1 MKLKLLILIV
11 FLLTPFFILAQENY
25 SGKLISPEN
34 SSTVYYISSENKSY
48 SFSNEKIYFSW
59 FNNFDY
65 VQNIDF
71 LDIETYEYAGDI
83 KYKPQTYENLNY
95 ILINGTLVKQKDS
108 PGYFYINNGNKRV
121 FTTMEAFESNGFQY
135 QNAIITDISSYPWG
149 RAINSVEENLLNN
162 SEFIEP
168 LTKTYDSDNDG
179 LFDYDEKY
187 IYYTEINNPDS
198 DGDGKNDG
206 EEINN
211 NQSPLSNRS
220 LLQTDSD
227 QDYLNDYLELI
238 LGTDLMN
245 PDSDGDLYL
254 DGTEVAASYD
264 PLDPTPLKTSEKLIK
279 INLDEQNLKYY
290 FDDQLIDNFPI
301 SSGTKGMDT
310 PVGEFKILGKEDLK
324 RYGGPEYDFDYP
336 DTKWNLHF
344 YTGNYRY
351 YIHGA
356 YWHNNFGN
364 KMSHGCVNVSYD
376 NMELLY
382 WFTNIDTKVV
392 IE

>member
-1 MKLKLLILIV
+1 MKLKLLTLII
-11 FLLTPFFILAQENY
+11 FLLTPFFVLAQENY
-25 SGKLISPEN
+25 KGELVSSEN
-34 SSTVYYISSENKSY
+34 SSAVYYISSENKSY
-48 SFSNEKIYFSW
+48 SFPNEKIYFSW
-59 FNNFDY
+59 FNDFNH
-65 VQNIDF
+65 VQNINSAN
-71 LDIETYEYAGDI
+71 LETYDYAGNI
-83 KYKPQTYENLNY
+83 KYKPQTYENLDY
-95 ILINGTLVKQKDS
+95 ILMNGTLVKQKDS

-135 QNAIITDISSYPWG
+135 QNAIIADISSYPWAK
-149 RAINSVEENLLNN
+149 AINSVEENLLNN

-211 NQSPLSNRS
+211 NQSPLSNKS
-220 LLQTDSD
+220 LIKTDSD

-264 PLDPTPLKTSEKLIK
+264 PLDPSPLKTSEKLIK

-290 FDDQLIDNFPI
+290 FNNQLIDSFPI
-301 SSGTKGMDT
+301 SSGIKGMDT
-310 PVGEFKILGKEDLK
+310 PLGEFKILGKEDLK
-324 RYGGPEYDFDYP
+324 RYGGPGYDFDYP

-382 WFTNIDTKVV
+382 WFINIDTKVV